1 MPNSSM
7 SPTSSAFNYEADYK
21 AGDVNC
27 DGTVDLSDAVLIM
40 QALAN
45 PDKYGENGKD
55 TKRITSQGIKNADV
69 TGNDGMTTGDA
80 AAIQRYLLH
89 LIPEL
94 PEK

>member
-1 MPNSSM
+1 MT
-7 SPTSSAFNYEADYK
+7 TSTTTGNDDNYS

-55 TKRITSQGIKNADV
+55 GKRITSQGIKNADV